1 MMYDAIVT
9 TTEGKHTY
17 QNITAVN
24 EQHLINK
31 IAKDLQIELAE
42 IEIKMAKE
50 LKTEL
55 IEIEIKKTFGDVGN
69 YESYL

>member
-1 MMYDAIVT
+1 MTYDAVVT

-17 QNITAVN
+17 QNINAVN

-31 IAKDLQIELAE
+31 IAKDLQ
-42 IEIKMAKE
+42 
-50 LKTEL
+50 TEL
-55 IEIEIKKTFGDVGN
+55 VEIEIKKTFGDVDN

>member
-24 EQHLINK
+24 EQHLTDK
-31 IAKDLQIELAE
+31 IHKD
-42 IEIKMAKE
+42 
-50 LKTEL
+50 LKTE
-55 IEIEIKKTFGDVGN
+55 IVEIEIKKTFGEEFI
-69 YESYL
+69 YE